1 MIDGDN
7 MKKKILVIVLFVL
20 CGLFTYD
27 NVYAAREICSTRA
40 YSDLRTKAYGVS
52 FSYELKFNED
62 KTPYFELT
70 YSGLKEGVELR
81 VGENSY
87 TYNENGATGK
97 ISTTFQN
104 TGATYEFSM
113 YGEYGYACVG
123 ELLYTKKVKLP
134 KYNRYSE
141 YDECI
146 EYEEFPLCNKW
157 YDGEITNDDYFYQKL
172 EEYKESLKPV
182 EEPIEEKEE
191 EKDFFQKAIDFYV
204 NNLIF
209 TLPITILIVLTIVFI
224 IVKNKIKKKKRVK
237 IDFDFKV

>member
-7 MKKKILVIVLFVL
+7 MKKKILVTVLFVL
-20 CGLFTYD
+20 FGLLSYD
-27 NVYAAREICSTRA
+27 NAYAARQICSTRA

-52 FSYELKFNED
+52 FSYELKFSED
-62 KTPYFELT
+62 KIPYFELS

-87 TYNENGATGK
+87 TYSENGASGK

-123 ELLYTKKVKLP
+123 EFLYSKKVKLP
-134 KYNRYSE
+134 KYNKYSE
-141 YDECI
+141 YDDCI

-157 YDGEITNDDYFYQKL
+157 YDGEIDNDDYFYQKL
-172 EEYKESLKPV
+172 EEYKNSLKPAEKPANV
-182 EEPIEEKEE
+182 KEEKNL
-191 EKDFFQKAIDFYV
+191 FQKIIDFYMD
-204 NNLIF
+204 NIAF
-209 TLPITILIVLTIVFI
+209 TLPITIILALIIIVLI
-224 IVKNKIKKKKRVK
+224 IRKIIIKRKRVK